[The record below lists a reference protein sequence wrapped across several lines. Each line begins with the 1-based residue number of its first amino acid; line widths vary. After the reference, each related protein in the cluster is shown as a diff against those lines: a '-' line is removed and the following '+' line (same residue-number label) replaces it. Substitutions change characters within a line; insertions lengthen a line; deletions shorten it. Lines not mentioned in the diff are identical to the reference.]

1 MLTTYYGNF
10 AGRRKYEKEVVE
22 RLIQEHVEQL
32 RTDVS
37 KKHQLTEAE
46 GAVTEYVLDHVER
59 AAWGGGASPTVPSS
73 SAPPRAHLYTGG
85 SPVQTWAAIQRG
97 SGKVC
102 ALFRLAR
109 CRGGGQ
115 WPL

>member
-1 MLTTYYGNF
+1 M
-10 AGRRKYEKEVVE
+10 E
-22 RLIQEHVEQL
+22 RLIQEHVGQL

-37 KKHQLTEAE
+37 KKHPLTEAQ
-46 GAVTEYVLDHVER
+46 GAVTEYILDHVER
-59 AAWGGGASPTVPSS
+59 AAGGGGASPTVPSS
-73 SAPPRAHLYTGG
+73 GAPTRAHLYTGG

-102 ALFRLAR
+102 ALFRLVR

-115 WPL
+115 WQL